1 MTIEMQKASMLMKPL
16 QYFSEMLDYPQ
27 PDLPLSIHECRVSL
41 IQAGF
46 PDIANLLNELE
57 ELAKNN
63 PDGMLKEIYTGIFD
77 LNPSFYP
84 YVGFHLFGESHF
96 RSLFMVEL
104 KKRYREHGFT
114 KEKELPDHFSV
125 MLQFIARNT
134 EAELGKELI
143 TDALLP
149 VLEKLY
155 NNTKDIEE
163 KETTGR
169 ALPHAA
175 YYNMLLALLLL
186 LKEIDSQKHTSKE
199 GGK

>member
-1 MTIEMQKASMLMKPL
+1 MKPL

-27 PDLPLSIHECRVSL
+27 PNLPQRINECRANL

-46 PDIANLLNELE
+46 PDIANLLNDLE
-57 ELAKNN
+57 GLAKNS
-63 PDGMLKEIYTGIFD
+63 PDGMLQDIYTSIFD

-125 MLQFIARNT
+125 MLEFIARNT

-143 TDALLP
+143 ADALLP

-155 NNTKDIEE
+155 SSTKDTEE
-163 KETTGR
+163 KETSGKG
-169 ALPHAA
+169 LPHAS

-186 LKEIDSQKHTSKE
+186 LKEIDSQNSTSKG